1 MFYGLSYN
9 KTTKKSWI
17 IGMKQI
23 HIDYSFEQVSCVH
36 RKYSRQL
43 KALRMAARSSL
54 YKKDISAHVH
64 QYQDEVYHEDK
75 VSSFILFFKF

>member
-1 MFYGLSYN
+1 ML
-9 KTTKKSWI
+9 I
-17 IGMKQI
+17 
-23 HIDYSFEQVSCVH
+23 
-36 RKYSRQL
+36 RKYNRQL

-75 VSSFILFFKF
+75 VSFDNISFQIIKLYPIGIKGRKIEIKFLINLNH